1 MAERDILIYEL
12 IEVLGSGR
20 NVKKHDRWDNH
31 YLEWNYAIEGKTID
45 GRKLRVIVALKKG
58 TMTLVITAFEL
69 E

>member
-1 MAERDILIYEL
+1 
-12 IEVLGSGR
+12 VLGSGR

-58 TMTLVITAFEL
+58 PMTLVVTAFEL